1 MISNPGAGGCR
12 HPFAQSTSACDTAGM
27 STFSRRIGRWEG
39 TRIGAA
45 TIGAALVVLLVAFGY
60 AAISIQPTLSS
71 LVAAAAA
78 ALTAGAGILYAW
90 REPGR

>member
-12 HPFAQSTSACDTAGM
+12 QPFAQSTNACDTAVM
-27 STFSRRIGRWEG
+27 NVLSRDPRRLAAAAIGVAL
-39 TRIGAA
+39 IVLLAAFAYAA
-45 TIGAALVVLLVAFGY
+45 T
-60 AAISIQPTLSS
+60 SIQPTLSS

-78 ALTAGAGILYAW
+78 ALIAGAGILYAW